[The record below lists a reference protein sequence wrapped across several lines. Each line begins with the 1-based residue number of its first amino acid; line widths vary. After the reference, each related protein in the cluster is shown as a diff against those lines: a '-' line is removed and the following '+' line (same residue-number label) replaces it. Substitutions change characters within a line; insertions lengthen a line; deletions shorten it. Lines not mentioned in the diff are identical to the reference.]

1 MNEQSKKKKKKPR
14 MLASHR
20 IAMYASASPDKIEKT
35 AERNYRDESTAN
47 SPCWSEKTL

>member
-1 MNEQSKKKKKKPR
+1 MNEQSKKNQKKKQN
-14 MLASHR
+14 ASHR